1 MRKFIAF
8 ALTALALGGCANTY
22 GVDQQVALANCQA
35 VGISEKDP
43 QFATCMQAQIRGRR
57 EMQLEQAYE
66 NAKNFVPNE
75 MMTRHADVT
84 F

>member
-1 MRKFIAF
+1 MHKFIAF
-8 ALTALALGGCANTY
+8 AVTALALCGCATSNA
-22 GVDQQVALANCQA
+22 VDQQAALANCQA
-35 VGISEKDP
+35 VGIGERDS
-43 QFATCMQAQIRGRR
+43 QFATCMQAQIQGRR
-57 EMQLEQAYE
+57 EKQLEHAYE